1 MLSISPFHLSTK
13 WAMNHLFRYFW
24 NDSRLSKQKAPVL
37 SLSLLSPFWTF
48 PSPLALCSVNI
59 PNPWIQDHWFLQA
72 LLQNP
77 IRLAELS
84 LDQYGVSVSPKP
96 IMRKPRLNLKLSM
109 TGRISVQP
117 ETPHTSKMSAGFQLG
132 GGFGGGF
139 SRMTYISPKPLATQG
154 LRTWAMSNN
163 VSASRNGTGAQGRL
177 RQH

>member
-1 MLSISPFHLSTK
+1 MSEVRFTMVGLSPLS
-13 WAMNHLFRYFW
+13 
-24 NDSRLSKQKAPVL
+24 
-37 SLSLLSPFWTF
+37 SLLSFHH
-48 PSPLALCSVNI
+48 LLCVVHI

-117 ETPHTSKMSAGFQLG
+117 KTSLTSKMSVGFELEGGLEVGFLWWPTFLLNRLQCWDLG
-132 GGFGGGF
+132 HG
-139 SRMTYISPKPLATQG
+139 RCLIMLLPPEMELAVKKDSVSTNLPG
-154 LRTWAMSNN
+154 LLEGNN
-163 VSASRNGTGAQGRL
+163 
-177 RQH
+177 